1 MDKENKVYFKK
12 ALTKYLKAFILKKN
26 LMRPEFLKM
35 RYGGMNVLA
44 KERKQIRDNRKYGAP
59 ILFE

>member
-1 MDKENKVYFKK
+1 
-12 ALTKYLKAFILKKN
+12 
-26 LMRPEFLKM
+26 MRPEFLKM